1 MELYRRFILVLI
13 SIFLITN
20 VDAQKELTLEEAVL
34 GQYQQFYPD
43 HIFGFNW
50 IENQNKYAY
59 LKQYQ
64 TLVVGMVEG
73 EEKEVLHISEVN
85 EALGVRFNYFA
96 GIKWKDEHT
105 FVLNLRNE
113 VLTYNIDTKKGTKI
127 ELPENAERITFDH
140 QYNNVAYTLDNN
152 LFYSSVTKYEHIA
165 VTKNDDSNIV
175 SGQEIARSEMGITQ
189 GIFWSPTGEHL
200 AFYQKDESNVSD
212 YPLLN
217 ILETPG
223 TLNSIKY
230 PMTGQPSEKAKL
242 GIYNLK
248 NAKTNFISTEHGEE
262 NYLTNVSWTPD
273 EQFIILAEVARS
285 QKHIWVQ
292 KYNAEG
298 DLVKTLFEE
307 KKDTWVEPEKP
318 AHFPS
323 KKSNDFVW
331 VSERDGFDNL
341 YYYSIEGELKSQL
354 TSNAFMLKDIVAAHH
369 GEVFFTATGENP
381 LNTLLYK
388 VNTKGKQVLLTKELG
403 THSVDVNCTGEYIF
417 DQFSAHDIP
426 NKAVIRKSNGKLVK
440 LMLEA
445 ENKLADYNLAK
456 AEVKTIKSRDGV
468 DLYTRTIKPRDF
480 DSTKKYP
487 VLIYVYGGPHA
498 QLITN
503 SWYDGASLWM
513 HWLANQGYI
522 VFTLDNRGSG
532 NRGVEFEHIIHRNLG
547 VIEHQDQLDGVE
559 YLSSLGYAD
568 TSRIAVHGWS
578 YGGFMTGTMMMKSP
592 EVFKVGVAGGLVT
605 DWKYYEAMYGERYM
619 DTPEENKEG
628 YEKTSLINQ
637 AENLKGDLLLIHGTS
652 DPVVV
657 MQHNLSLVKKF
668 VDLGIQIDF
677 FPYPMHEHNVRG
689 KDRVHLMRKV
699 LDYVIKN
706 NQ

>member
-1 MELYRRFILVLI
+1 MNKRIIILMLSVFFITQV
-13 SIFLITN
+13 N
-20 VDAQKELTLEEAVL
+20 AQKELTLEEAVS

-43 HIFGFNW
+43 HVFGFNW
-50 IENQNKYAY
+50 IENLNRYSY

-64 TLVVGMVEG
+64 TLVIGEVGG
-73 EEKEVLHISEVN
+73 EEEEVLHINDIN
-85 EALGVRFNYFA
+85 EALGVKFNYFA
-96 GIKWKDEHT
+96 GIKWKDKQT
-105 FVLNLRNE
+105 IVLNLRNE
-113 VLTYNIDTKKGTKI
+113 IVTFNIETKEGTKI
-127 ELPENAERITFDH
+127 ELPENAERITFDE

-152 LFYSSVTKYEHIA
+152 LFYTPVIQYNHIA
-165 VTKNDDSNIV
+165 VTENQDKNIV

-189 GIFWSPTGEHL
+189 GIFWSPTGKSL

-242 GIYNLK
+242 GIYTLENS
-248 NAKTNFISTEHGEE
+248 NTSFISTENGEE
-262 NYLTNVSWTPD
+262 NYITNVSWTPD
-273 EQFIILAEVARS
+273 ERFVILAEVARS

-292 KYNAEG
+292 KYSADG
-298 DLVKTLFEE
+298 KLIKTLFEE

-318 AHFPS
+318 AYFPS
-323 KKSNDFVW
+323 KNSNDFVW

-341 YYYSIEGELKSQL
+341 YLYSIDGVLKSQL
-354 TSNAFMLKDIVAAHH
+354 TKNKFMLKDIVAAHH

-388 VNTKGKQVLLTKELG
+388 VDIKGKQVLLTKEAG
-403 THSVDVNCTGEYIF
+403 THSVDVNCTGEYLF
-417 DQFSAHDIP
+417 DQYSAHDIP
-426 NKAVIRKSNGKLVK
+426 NKALIRKSNGKVLKV
-440 LMLEA
+440 MLEA
-445 ENKLADYNLAK
+445 ENKLADYNLSK
-456 AEVKTIKSRDGV
+456 AEIKSIKSKDGV
-468 DLYTRTIKPRDF
+468 DLYTRTIKPKDF
-480 DSTKKYP
+480 DPSKKYP

-498 QLITN
+498 QMITN

-513 HWLANQGYI
+513 HWMANQGYI

-532 NRGVEFEHIIHRNLG
+532 NRGVDFEHIIHRNLG
-547 VIEHQDQLDGVE
+547 VIEHQDQLEGVS
-559 YLSSLGYAD
+559 YLSSFDYID

-578 YGGFMTGTMMMKSP
+578 YGGYMTGTMMMKSP
-592 EVFKVGVAGGLVT
+592 EVFKVGVAGGPVT

-628 YEKTSLINQ
+628 YEKTSLLNQ

-668 VDLGIQIDF
+668 VDLEIQVDF

-689 KDRVHLMRKV
+689 KDRVHLMQKV
-699 LDYVIKN
+699 LNYVIEN